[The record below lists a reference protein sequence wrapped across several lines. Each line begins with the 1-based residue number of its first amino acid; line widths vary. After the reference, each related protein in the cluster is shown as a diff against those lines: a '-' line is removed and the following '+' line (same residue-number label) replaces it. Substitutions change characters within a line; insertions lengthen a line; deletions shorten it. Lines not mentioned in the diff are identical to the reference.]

1 MSRETDKMIT
11 KGKLL
16 WSLNKLSQ
24 PIPYGKVQMY
34 VQCSSVSR
42 GEFVCG
48 YILGLI
54 GSGGKLC
61 LWLGEKSFLWFWSVG
76 EQASGGG
83 GRWGEVFGSSPS

>member
-16 WSLNKLSQ
+16 WSLNKFSQ

-48 YILGLI
+48 Y
-54 GSGGKLC
+54 
-61 LWLGEKSFLWFWSVG
+61 
-76 EQASGGG
+76 
-83 GRWGEVFGSSPS
+83 WG